1 MIQVLVQIATHAA
14 ALLLYPGLVATVLFG
29 AAVETIWVRVSD
41 GRWVLPDVRWRRPS
55 AVLSTLAI
63 ASMLAAVQ
71 MSSPFHPVPSER
83 RNLLIPAGTLGVP
96 LLARLSLRAALLAGP
111 RLV

>member
-41 GRWVLPDVRWRRPS
+41 GRWVLPDVRWRPPS
-55 AVLSTLAI
+55 AVLPSLYLFAVSASRLTARALHPPPSASPKRHHPPPPTRSTPSHAPTPRPTP
-63 ASMLAAVQ
+63 
-71 MSSPFHPVPSER
+71 SP
-83 RNLLIPAGTLGVP
+83 
-96 LLARLSLRAALLAGP
+96 
-111 RLV
+111 

>member
-55 AVLSTLAI
+55 AVLTTLAL
-63 ASMLAAVQ
+63 ASMRSAVQ
-71 MSSPFHPVPSER
+71 LSPPFHPVPPGH
-83 RNLLIPAGTLGVP
+83 RNPLIAAATPRPPPAGGP
-96 LLARLSLRAALLAGP
+96 PPRA
-111 RLV
+111 